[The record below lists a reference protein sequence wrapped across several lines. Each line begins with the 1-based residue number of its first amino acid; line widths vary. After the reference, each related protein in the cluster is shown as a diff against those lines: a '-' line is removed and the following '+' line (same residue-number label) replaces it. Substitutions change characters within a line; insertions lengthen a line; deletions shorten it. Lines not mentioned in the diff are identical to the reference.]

1 MPVTFY
7 ANAYRRDAFSL
18 DDVFMNLRQE
28 IGKAQIIKI
37 LTSLADSGKLLC
49 KTYGKQ
55 QVFVSNQVW
64 TRSPLIHQFTTQE
77 LLEKPSQEELDDLDK
92 QMQEMQETLSQMKDK
107 NHQLTLGI
115 LK

>member
-1 MPVTFY
+1 MQDVRE
-7 ANAYRRDAFSL
+7 AASICVESSLDAFS
-18 DDVFMNLRQE
+18 
-28 IGKAQIIKI
+28 
-37 LTSLADSGKLLC
+37 
-49 KTYGKQ
+49 
-55 QVFVSNQVW
+55 
-64 TRSPLIHQFTTQE
+64 LIHQFTTQE